1 MKVVVLC
8 GGKGTRLGLDGIPKP
23 MVPVHGKP
31 LLELIVENIAAS
43 GFRDFVFLN
52 GHLASVIEDHFG
64 DGTRF
69 GVSISHVTETAP
81 LGTAGSFRQIAANLT
96 EPFIVVYGDILFDID
111 FAAFVE
117 FARERGGAGT
127 LFVHPNDHPH
137 DSDLLTVDRFD
148 RIVQFH
154 PKPHD
159 DEGRLPNLVSAALY
173 VLSPTA
179 LNYIPSSGASDWGRD
194 IFSILAEA
202 EALYAYR
209 SCEYAKDVGT
219 PERIKKAERHLA
231 DGRVKRLNR
240 LTPKPA
246 LFLDRDGVINIERD
260 GIYAARDMMLI
271 DGAAQAIRAAN
282 DAGIPVICVTNQPG
296 VAKGLLSWEELDAV
310 HAELDAQLAKSAGA
324 FIDDYFICPH
334 HPEAGWEGEI
344 VELKIACDC
353 RKPLPGLLR
362 QAATRHGI
370 DLGRS
375 WLVGDRYCD
384 IAAANA
390 VGTSSILVR
399 SGHNGNDRH
408 RFPDIEPN
416 RVEDD
421 LASALPNL
429 KWEFS

>member
-179 LNYIPSSGASDWGRD
+179 LNYIPSSGASDWGV
-194 IFSILAEA
+194 IFFR
-202 EALYAYR
+202 Y
-209 SCEYAKDVGT
+209 
-219 PERIKKAERHLA
+219 
-231 DGRVKRLNR
+231 
-240 LTPKPA
+240 
-246 LFLDRDGVINIERD
+246 
-260 GIYAARDMMLI
+260 
-271 DGAAQAIRAAN
+271 
-282 DAGIPVICVTNQPG
+282 
-296 VAKGLLSWEELDAV
+296 W
-310 HAELDAQLAKSAGA
+310 
-324 FIDDYFICPH
+324 
-334 HPEAGWEGEI
+334 
-344 VELKIACDC
+344 
-353 RKPLPGLLR
+353 RKPKRFMPIG
-362 QAATRHGI
+362 
-370 DLGRS
+370 
-375 WLVGDRYCD
+375 
-384 IAAANA
+384 A
-390 VGTSSILVR
+390 VNTQRMSVR
-399 SGHNGNDRH
+399 
-408 RFPDIEPN
+408 PN
-416 RVEDD
+416 E
-421 LASALPNL
+421 
-429 KWEFS
+429 